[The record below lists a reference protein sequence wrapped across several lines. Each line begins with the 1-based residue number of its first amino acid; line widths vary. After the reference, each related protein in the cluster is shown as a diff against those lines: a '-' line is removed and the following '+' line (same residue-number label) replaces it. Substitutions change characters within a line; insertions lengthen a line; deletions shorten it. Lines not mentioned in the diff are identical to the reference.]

1 MTESPVKLPRQRA
14 RGFPVRDLKVRQMD
28 ALKDWLR
35 AGPWTVPE
43 AACLIAGVL
52 PPERMGDT
60 SDFGGVLPGREGWEN
75 AREAWREIVASEI
88 RHLSALLQERVPS
101 RATPQEFLVL
111 AAQLDRNP
119 PWLDAARAD
128 AEARALLPPEALN
141 WYSAA
146 GEAPA
151 SILKNPGQSGASP
164 QSKGG
169 KHRPDDEIVAIYVA
183 AALHENG
190 VKPPRIV
197 ERLNEMNLPGKR
209 DAVGRWLKKMGDPK
223 QGPGV
228 EPLLSNAGRTR
239 EELEGLRAK
248 AVSRTEKLRSSS

>member
-128 AEARALLPPEALN
+128 AEARALLPPGAVE
-141 WYSAA
+141 
-146 GEAPA
+146 GQAPA
-151 SILKNPGQSGASP
+151 RGTTPVREVA
-164 QSKGG
+164 SKGG
-169 KHRPDDEIVAIYVA
+169 KAKRDKDPQRAKFFPE
-183 AALHENG
+183 
-190 VKPPRIV
+190 V
-197 ERLNEMNLPGKR
+197 ERLAAEGKSVVKIIAYLAETYS
-209 DAVGRWLKKMGDPK
+209 DPPPDKTVYGWNAELKKRR
-223 QGPGV
+223 
-228 EPLLSNAGRTR
+228 RTTAQNS
-239 EELEGLRAK
+239 EC
-248 AVSRTEKLRSSS
+248 